1 MQCSLCAAPTR
12 GVNSSCV
19 DATTMRCRRSS
30 SKWAALHIG
39 VTALFTFPPVH
50 RVSSFANKIS
60 GEQARRPM
68 KTIAIATAIA
78 LAVGGATDAYAQT
91 YPSHPITIIVPFPAG
106 GPTDTLAR
114 LLGER
119 MRVSLGQP
127 VIVETVTGAGAS
139 IGVARA
145 AQAAPDG
152 YTLSIGNWTSHVG
165 AMYPAVHDAVLEMQP
180 VSRISATPLMIVGK
194 NALPPKTAQ
203 ELIAWLKANPGK
215 ASAATVGAGS
225 GAHICLLYFQQKTGT
240 SFQLVP
246 YRGGAPVMQDLVAG
260 QIDMFCAEASQTLSF
275 LRSGAIRPFAVM
287 SKERWPAAPD
297 VPTMDEVGVS
307 GMYISFWH
315 GLWVPKGTPREIV
328 AKLNG
333 AVVDTL
339 ADATVRQRLTELGHV
354 IATREEQTPEALGA
368 FHRAEI
374 EKWWPI
380 IKAANVKPE

>member
-1 MQCSLCAAPTR
+1 
-12 GVNSSCV
+12 
-19 DATTMRCRRSS
+19 
-30 SKWAALHIG
+30 
-39 VTALFTFPPVH
+39 
-50 RVSSFANKIS
+50 
-60 GEQARRPM
+60 M
-68 KTIAIATAIA
+68 KTITIATAIA
-78 LAVGGATDAYAQT
+78 LAVGGATAYAQT

-165 AMYPAVHDAVLEMQP
+165 AGAMYPAVHDAVLEMQP

-194 NALPPKTAQ
+194 NALPPKTGQ

-215 ASAATVGAGS
+215 TSAATVGAGS

-246 YRGGAPVMQDLVAG
+246 YRGGAPIMQDLVAG
-260 QIDMFCAEASQTLSF
+260 QIDFFCAEASQTLSF
-275 LRSGAIRPFAVM
+275 LRSGAIRAFAVM

-354 IATREEQTPEALGA
+354 IATRQEQTPEALGA

-380 IKAANVKPE
+380 IKTANVKPE

>member
-1 MQCSLCAAPTR
+1 
-12 GVNSSCV
+12 
-19 DATTMRCRRSS
+19 
-30 SKWAALHIG
+30 
-39 VTALFTFPPVH
+39 
-50 RVSSFANKIS
+50 
-60 GEQARRPM
+60 M

-78 LAVGGATDAYAQT
+78 LAVGGATGAYAQT

-165 AMYPAVHDAVLEMQP
+165 AGAMYPAVHDAVLEMQP

-203 ELIAWLKANPGK
+203 QLIAWLKENPGK

-225 GAHICLLYFQQKTGT
+225 AAHICLLYFQQKTGT
-240 SFQLVP
+240 RFQLVP

-260 QIDMFCAEASQTLSF
+260 QIDFFCAEASQTLTF
-275 LRSGAIRPFAVM
+275 LRSGAIKAFAVM
-287 SKERWPAAPD
+287 SKERWPGAPN

-307 GMYISFWH
+307 GMYISFWN
-315 GLWVPKGTPREIV
+315 GLWVPKGTPGDIV
-328 AKLNG
+328 AKLNS
-333 AVVDTL
+333 AIVDTL
-339 ADATVRQRLTELGHV
+339 ADPTVRQRLTDLGHV

-368 FHRAEI
+368 FHKAEI

-380 IKAANVKPE
+380 IKAANIKPE